1 MHREVALIQIKKPE
15 KFFFEAQARPTTM
28 SAFAPLFGASGHPPS
43 ADFAELRR
51 TPAFRAIEG
60 PSPAAANRFGRGLL
74 VARGRVSA
82 DRQLAFGSVMRILIG
97 GS

>member
-1 MHREVALIQIKKPE
+1 
-15 KFFFEAQARPTTM
+15 M
-28 SAFAPLFGASGHPPS
+28 SAFAPLFGASGHQLPPS
-43 ADFAELRR
+43 AGFAELRR

-74 VARGRVSA
+74 VACGRVSA